1 MALLKIG
8 ELTLEH
14 FLDLILGN
22 FWRLWAIRGVQFWAS
37 CFILG
42 THHRAII
49 TNEYKTDDRSINPGY
64 DCDDR
69 PQIEP
74 LWGLLETQFAVFIF
88 ISAISCSLWFSEKK
102 NILWKPLNTLAEI
115 IYQYMNILEF
125 VLESQIHPRW
135 SSSGIL
141 WSPFVLVCFSRLN
154 LRFLFSFSFY
164 FRHFILV

>member
-22 FWRLWAIRGVQFWAS
+22 FWRLWAIRGVIQFWAS

-64 DCDDR
+64 DCDDQ
-69 PQIEP
+69 PQIE
-74 LWGLLETQFAVFIF
+74 LQLGFLETQFAVFIF
-88 ISAISCSLWFSEKK
+88 ISAISCSLWFSEEKK
-102 NILWKPLNTLAEI
+102 HFVKTFKHVGWNHIPIYEHFRVCPRKPNPPPLKLVRHSLI
-115 IYQYMNILEF
+115 PLC
-125 VLESQIHPRW
+125 PR
-135 SSSGIL
+135 
-141 WSPFVLVCFSRLN
+141 VLV
-154 LRFLFSFSFY
+154 
-164 FRHFILV
+164 